1 MSSFELPANFAPD
14 FEKDYKIDGSQFTI
28 LVQAYGIIE
37 RRWTWIY
44 AIDVKGHLI
53 ETGLFYW
60 DPAKRELTNENVCNH
75 LATFWGQNARV
86 KEAQSFEPTFKYQLT
101 GIVEKCAVWM
111 HAYFY
116 TEDRE
121 HTDYDIVNMFMNEEA
136 WVVILRP
143 NYLANR
149 LVEFYKPADAENVEV
164 HSYIEDNEL
173 SIKL

>member
-1 MSSFELPANFAPD
+1 MASFELPANFAPD
-14 FEKDYKIDGSQFTI
+14 FHKDYKIHGNRFTI
-28 LVQAYGIIE
+28 YVQTYGIIE
-37 RRWTWIY
+37 RRWTW
-44 AIDVKGHLI
+44 AFGIDVKGNLV
-53 ETGLFYW
+53 ESGLFYW
-60 DPAKRELTNENVCNH
+60 DPAKRDLTNENVCNH
-75 LATFWGQNARV
+75 LATFWGPSAKI
-86 KEAQSFEPTFKYQLT
+86 KEAQKLEPTFEYQLIELT
-101 GIVEKCAVWM
+101 EKCAEWM

-121 HTDYDIVNMFMNEEA
+121 HTDYDIVNKFMDNEG
-136 WVVILRP
+136 WVILLRP